1 MSVQASAQDHILDAG
16 VGMQSQAEY
25 RSQIRASQAAKSSEP
40 IIKKKEA
47 MKRSSISL
55 LTPFKSVSFK
65 T

>member
-1 MSVQASAQDHILDAG
+1 MCQVSAQDHILNASL
-16 VGMQSQAEY
+16 GMESQAEY
-25 RSQIRASQAAKSSEP
+25 RSQISTSQAAKSAEP

-55 LTPFKSVSFK
+55 LSPFKSVSFK